1 MKNRLYLAQVNIGK
15 IIAPMDSP
23 LMAGFADNLDRI
35 NALAE
40 SSEGFIWRLKDEAN
54 NATSIKVFD
63 DDFII
68 INMSVW
74 SNMDTLYKYVYQ
86 SAHTDYLKRR
96 REWFEKMPEMHMAL
110 WYVPENHIPD
120 TAEAVDKLNYIRK
133 NGETPFAFG
142 FKKKYSPEEADSFLK
157 KSV

>member
-1 MKNRLYLAQVNIGK
+1 
-15 IIAPMDSP
+15 MDSP
-23 LMAGFADNLDRI
+23 EMAEFAENLNRI

-40 SSEGFIWRLKDEAN
+40 SSEGFVWRLKDEGN

-74 SNMDTLYKYVYQ
+74 TSIDSLYKYVYQ
-86 SAHTDYLKRR
+86 TAHTEYLKRR

-110 WYVPENHIPD
+110 WYIPANHIPD
-120 TAEAVDKLNYIRK
+120 TTEAIEKLNYIRSH
-133 NGETPFAFG
+133 GDTPNAFG
-142 FKKKYSPEEADSFLK
+142 FKNRFSPEESLSYRK
-157 KSV
+157 QTI

>member
-1 MKNRLYLAQVNIGK
+1 
-15 IIAPMDSP
+15 MDSP